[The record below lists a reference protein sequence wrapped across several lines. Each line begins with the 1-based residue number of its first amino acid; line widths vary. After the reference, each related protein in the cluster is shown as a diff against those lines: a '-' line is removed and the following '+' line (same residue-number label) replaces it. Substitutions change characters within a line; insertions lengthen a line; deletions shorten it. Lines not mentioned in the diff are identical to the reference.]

1 MTTRQSSTR
10 QVGGQTV
17 SPAPSGRMPEA
28 GLHGCMLCLVGR
40 STLSHLDS
48 EGPIG
53 LPPPVDWE
61 SICFIIALQRANID
75 A

>member
-1 MTTRQSSTR
+1 
-10 QVGGQTV
+10 
-17 SPAPSGRMPEA
+17 
-28 GLHGCMLCLVGR
+28 MLCLVGR